1 MKRVLAADDHSIV
14 LTGIRNLIEREY
26 ELVGQAMDG
35 RSLVSEAL
43 RLRPDLVLLDI
54 GMPLLN
60 GIEAAKQIK
69 RVWPEAKLLFVSMH
83 ANAMYLREAMRTGAS
98 GYVLKSSASEE
109 LLPAMKQALK
119 GQTYISPAFG
129 SEVLENFRND
139 APTKPRAVA
148 GLTDR
153 QREVLQLI
161 AEGHSNK
168 EVAAILRVSVKTA
181 EFHRARIMR
190 QLGLYSSAELAAF
203 AVREGLVTE

>member
-14 LTGIRNLIEREY
+14 LTGIRNLIERDY

-35 RSLVSEAL
+35 RSLVREAL

-69 RVWPEAKLLFVSMH
+69 RAWPEAKLLFVSMH

-129 SEVLENFRND
+129 ATVLENIRSD
-139 APTKPRAVA
+139 APTKLRAVA

-203 AVREGLVTE
+203 AVREGLVT